1 MGSVWLQ
8 TRKAYRLLYLR
19 KEKGNM
25 KDREEQGGLRKGDYE
40 FGGRDHVRERKQ
52 FCEVEENKVNTLEI
66 L

>member
-1 MGSVWLQ
+1 
-8 TRKAYRLLYLR
+8 
-19 KEKGNM
+19 M